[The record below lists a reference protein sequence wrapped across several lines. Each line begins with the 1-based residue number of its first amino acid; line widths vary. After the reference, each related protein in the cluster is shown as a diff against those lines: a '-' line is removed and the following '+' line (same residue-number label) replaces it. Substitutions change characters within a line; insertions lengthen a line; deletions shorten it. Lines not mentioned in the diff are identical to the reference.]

1 MSYKYLRHQAFTGGR
16 NWLICSVL
24 CWAERNSTDGDTGTG
39 THYVQL
45 RQHPVA
51 AARWFVAVEISFG
64 LIPPSPDLR
73 GRGPSQA
80 LPSKILIPCCAQ
92 CVVGPPQSLPKSLTP
107 VISQAP
113 PSIPASSS
121 ATYPNKQRNASLL
134 WLLNPKPK
142 FLILCQFLANEQ
154 FNCLSNLEK

>member
-24 CWAERNSTDGDTGTG
+24 CWAERNSTDRDTGTG

-51 AARWFVAVEISFG
+51 AAHWFVAVEISFG

-73 GRGPSQA
+73 GRGPSKA
-80 LPSKILIPCCAQ
+80 LPSKILIPCCSPV
-92 CVVGPPQSLPKSLTP
+92 CGGPTS
-107 VISQAP
+107 
-113 PSIPASSS
+113 ASS
-121 ATYPNKQRNASLL
+121 
-134 WLLNPKPK
+134 
-142 FLILCQFLANEQ
+142 
-154 FNCLSNLEK
+154 